1 MGFTVVAS
9 LGKRVTRSLR
19 QSGSPMQAE
28 DRKAGEKGLFTLVFA
43 DRWASL
49 QSRTLPPPSASF
61 ELRQIIFPKSL
72 DFL

>member
-49 QSRTLPPPSASF
+49 QSRTLPPP
-61 ELRQIIFPKSL
+61 
-72 DFL
+72 